1 MQRHSDRLS
10 KQKTPNPDTV
20 TFIQIVQ
27 VLKNP
32 KPDTVTFRQIVQV
45 LKTAVIM
52 IRRHS
57 DRLSKH

>member
-45 LKTAVIM
+45 LKTAVIV
-52 IRRHS
+52 IQCHP
-57 DRLSKH
+57 DTLCKY